1 VLPAQRDARGARRAR
16 RRGTIGAEVDE
27 DLDWDELLLHV
38 RDGRVVPV
46 IGSELFQVEH
56 EGKRVSAEAL
66 IARDFATAL
75 KVQVPFDPSLRIS
88 DVALR
93 FLQAH
98 GDPRRLY
105 TNLKKVLG
113 QRPLPVPEPLRQ
125 LASIRELR
133 LFLTTSCAPFVQQAI
148 DQVRFGGRAETQ
160 VLAFSPYSV
169 PGDFVSASP
178 SFEACVYHIFGVA
191 SLMPDYVI
199 TDEDLIEFLH
209 ALQSDQR
216 RPQNLF
222 DYLRGRYLLFL
233 GCGYANWLARFFI
246 RTLRNE
252 RFASSNL
259 RKGEIVVDGATRGD
273 PDLVVFLRQY
283 ASQVFPDLGVLDF
296 VSELHRRAGGA
307 EAAPAAPP
315 PAADEAAPASAMPA
329 EAVFLSYAR
338 EDVEEVRAVAAALEQ
353 AGVDVWFDERKLDGG
368 VDWDAIIQDNIRRCS
383 VFVPFV
389 SRTTA
394 ANSERYFWVEW
405 RLAIKRAMR
414 MAHTRPFIV
423 PIAVDDVPVDTANV
437 PPEFRVPNWLR
448 LRSAGAAQIASE
460 LRKIVRQLRAPQFA

>member
-1 VLPAQRDARGARRAR
+1 
-16 RRGTIGAEVDE
+16 VDE

-56 EGKRVSAEAL
+56 EGARISAEAL
-66 IARDFATAL
+66 IARDFAAAL
-75 KVQVPFDPSLRIS
+75 KVQVPFDPRLRIS

-93 FLQAH
+93 FLQAR

-113 QRPLPVPEPLRQ
+113 QSKVPVPEPLRQ

-133 LFLTTSCAPFVQQAI
+133 LFLTTSCAPLVQQAI

-169 PGDFVSASP
+169 PGDLASASA
-178 SFEACVYHIFGVA
+178 SFDACVYHVFGVA

-216 RPQNLF
+216 RPQHLF

-233 GCGYANWLARFFI
+233 GCGYTNWLARFFI

-259 RKGEIVVDGATRGD
+259 RKGEIVVDGVTRDD

-283 ASQVFPDLGVLDF
+283 ASQVFPELGVLDF
-296 VSELHRRAGGA
+296 VAELSRRAAGT
-307 EAAPAAPP
+307 EAAPAPPPP
-315 PAADEAAPASAMPA
+315 PADEAPMAPMPA

-338 EDVEEVRAVAAALEQ
+338 EDVAEVRAVAAALEQ
-353 AGVDVWFDERKLDGG
+353 AGVDVWFDERKLDPG
-368 VDWDAIIQDNIRRCS
+368 VDWDAMIQDNIRRCS
-383 VFVPFV
+383 LFVPFV

-414 MAHTRPFIV
+414 MAHTRPFILPV
-423 PIAVDDVPVDTANV
+423 AVDDVPVDTSNV

-448 LRSAGAAQIASE
+448 LQSAGAAQVAAEI
-460 LRKIVRQLRAPQFA
+460 RKIVRQLRAPQFA